1 MLLVACM
8 LAFVPVPA
16 RAQEVTVMAAA
27 SLTDALRELGQAW
40 AAK

>member
-8 LAFVPVPA
+8 LALAPTLA

-27 SLTDALRELGQAW
+27 SLTDAMRELG
-40 AAK
+40 AA